1 MNRAF
6 YAAGVFFC
14 LCGKKR
20 FMCKS
25 IAVIIF
31 NFEESII
38 ADIVLDSA
46 SLLLGGLFLN
56 TCFHQNIFKENI
68 DELYYQKFY
77 ISLPHEMY
85 INSPNVIDQ
94 EIFSN
99 INFEDAVGLGDN
111 ITAIDEWNR
120 EIKDKN
126 QKRTKELFDNE
137 YLEKIDEK
145 CNENQSESESKSES
159 ESEVESESTYCSKRW
174 KILEKL
180 NKRFK
185 NNNSK

>member
-1 MNRAF
+1 
-6 YAAGVFFC
+6 
-14 LCGKKR
+14 
-20 FMCKS
+20 
-25 IAVIIF
+25 
-31 NFEESII
+31 
-38 ADIVLDSA
+38 
-46 SLLLGGLFLN
+46 
-56 TCFHQNIFKENI
+56 
-68 DELYYQKFY
+68 
-77 ISLPHEMY
+77 MY

-137 YLEKIDEK
+137 YVEKIDEK
-145 CNENQSESESKSES
+145 CNEKQSESESKSES
-159 ESEVESESTYCSKRW
+159 ESESTYCSKRW